1 MNQVERNMSLVGKS
15 GTEYHGKMY
24 EGKGGTTAL
33 SGLTIVCLGNT
44 RWVENYWQHTIH
56 AIYNDDALH
65 AYNHFKERDDVSRLI
80 LIPYD
85 SAELK
90 CIDVIDDLRRQYIH
104 K

>member
-15 GTEYHGKMY
+15 GTEYYGKMY
-24 EGKGGTTAL
+24 EDKRGTTVL
-33 SGLTIVCLGNT
+33 SGPAIVCLGHA
-44 RWVENYWQHTIH
+44 RWQDNHWKHDIN

-65 AYNHFKERDDVSRLI
+65 AHNHFKERDDISHLI

-90 CIDVIDDLRRQYIH
+90 GIDVIDDLRRQYIH
-104 K
+104 S